1 MRIQE
6 VEPLTGITK
15 KNIRFYEQ
23 EGLLHP
29 RRLSTNVYRDY
40 SDTEVLLLRQI
51 RLLRQLGVPLE
62 EIRRMQDGALTVGD
76 AMTRQG
82 IFLQREIRNLELCVS
97 LCQQMETL
105 NLALSSLDPNPY
117 LEEME
122 QLKQKG
128 ARFMDHRNQDVSK
141 KVAPS
146 VISALV
152 MILMMVGIIGILI
165 WAQTVDPIPLP
176 IWLFLAFFP
185 AVVCVGVLLALR
197 SRWKELK
204 QGDEENIDKY

>member
-1 MRIQE
+1 
-6 VEPLTGITK
+6 
-15 KNIRFYEQ
+15 
-23 EGLLHP
+23 
-29 RRLSTNVYRDY
+29 
-40 SDTEVLLLRQI
+40 
-51 RLLRQLGVPLE
+51 
-62 EIRRMQDGALTVGD
+62 
-76 AMTRQG
+76 
-82 IFLQREIRNLELCVS
+82 
-97 LCQQMETL
+97 
-105 NLALSSLDPNPY
+105 
-117 LEEME
+117 
-122 QLKQKG
+122 
-128 ARFMDHRNQDVSK
+128 MDHRNQDVSK